1 MLKKFLF
8 IIFLFTSITYSQDYT
23 KGKQLFNTHCAAC
36 HKMDKK
42 LVGPPLQDVVELQ
55 GKDWTK
61 TWIKNSKALI
71 DSGDEHAVEIWE
83 EYNKAAMPAYNFLPD
98 TDLDDIVEYLASYK
112 TKKAEAVQATQTS
125 SVQAGA
131 TTTVVAQQEL
141 PWYIILLII
150 LSLVIFSF
158 ALYALNLA
166 LKAIVKIVTNGQST
180 NLYLMK
186 KLDMNKDE
194 VNEEFDDFIKGEV
207 SKRVNTKIKT
217 FKKDLNK
224 KLKDL

>member
-1 MLKKFLF
+1 MLKKFFLL
-8 IIFLFTSITYSQDYT
+8 IVLFTTITYSQDYA

-83 EYNKAAMPAYNFLPD
+83 EYNRAAMPAYNFLPD
-98 TDLDDIVEYLASYK
+98 TELDDIVEYLASYK
-112 TKKAEAVQATQTS
+112 TKKAEAVQATQTTTIQG
-125 SVQAGA
+125 VQ
-131 TTTVVAQQEL
+131 TTVVAQQDL

-150 LSLVIFSF
+150 LSLAIFSV

-166 LKAIVKIVTNGQST
+166 LKAIVKIVTTGQST

-207 SKRVNTKIKT
+207 TKRVDTKIKT

>member
-8 IIFLFTSITYSQDYT
+8 VIVLFTSITYSQDYT

-61 TWIKNSKALI
+61 SWIKNSKALI

-83 EYNKAAMPAYNFLPD
+83 EYNRAAMPAYNFLPD

-131 TTTVVAQQEL
+131 TTTVVTQQEL

-150 LSLVIFSF
+150 LSLVIFSV

-166 LKAIVKIVTNGQST
+166 LKAIVKIVNTGQST

-194 VNEEFDDFIKGEV
+194 VNHEFDDFIKGEV
-207 SKRVNTKIKT
+207 TKRVDKKIKT

-224 KLKDL
+224 KIKDL

>member
-1 MLKKFLF
+1 
-8 IIFLFTSITYSQDYT
+8 
-23 KGKQLFNTHCAAC
+23 
-36 HKMDKK
+36 
-42 LVGPPLQDVVELQ
+42 
-55 GKDWTK
+55 
-61 TWIKNSKALI
+61 
-71 DSGDEHAVEIWE
+71 
-83 EYNKAAMPAYNFLPD
+83 MPAYNFLPD
-98 TDLDDIVEYLASYK
+98 TELDDIVEYLASYK
-112 TKKAEAVQATQTS
+112 TKKAEAVQATQTTTTQG
-125 SVQAGA
+125 VQ
-131 TTTVVAQQEL
+131 TTVVAQQDL

-150 LSLVIFSF
+150 LSLAIFSV

-166 LKAIVKIVTNGQST
+166 LKAIVKIVTTGQST

-207 SKRVNTKIKT
+207 TKRVDTKIKT

>member
-1 MLKKFLF
+1 MTKKFLLV
-8 IIFLFTSITYSQDYT
+8 IVLISTITYSQDYT

-55 GKDWTK
+55 GRDWTK

-71 DSGDEHAVEIWE
+71 DSGDVHAVEIWE
-83 EYNKAAMPAYNFLPD
+83 EYNRAAMPAYNFLPD
-98 TDLDDIVEYLASYK
+98 TELDDIVEYLASYK
-112 TKKAEAVQATQTS
+112 TKKAEAVQATQTTATQG
-125 SVQAGA
+125 VQ
-131 TTTVVAQQEL
+131 TTVVAQQDL

-150 LSLVIFSF
+150 LSLVIFSV

-166 LKAIVKIVTNGQST
+166 LKAIVKIVTTGQST

-207 SKRVNTKIKT
+207 TKRVDTKIKT